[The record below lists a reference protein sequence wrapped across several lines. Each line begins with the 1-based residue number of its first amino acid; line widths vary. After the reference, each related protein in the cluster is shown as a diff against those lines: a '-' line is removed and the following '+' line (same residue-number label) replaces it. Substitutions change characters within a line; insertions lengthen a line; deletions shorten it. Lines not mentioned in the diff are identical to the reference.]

1 MITVTNGTKT
11 VTITEAMLQAMVFI
25 STDHQVEL
33 QQEYLCDTEMTD
45 ISDDLKEL
53 CDLTGNEL

>member
-1 MITVTNGTKT
+1 MITVTNGVKS

-25 STDHQVEL
+25 STDYQVEL
-33 QQEYLCDTEMTD
+33 QQEYLCDTEMSD

-53 CDLTGNEL
+53 CDLTGDEL